1 MRTRCK
7 TAALGRLRAVRDERG
22 VVAVEFALILPLVLF
37 IFLAI
42 VDFGRVFNYLND
54 TNQIAANGARY
65 AAVDQNP
72 GDGTYSLQEYLAL
85 QGDTKELREGGSEAV
100 DAPLDVCIEFPDN
113 DLTGTSGQVGDPV
126 TVKVES
132 EFDLIPLLGGIS
144 LPIRGS
150 ATMRLERPPSY
161 SADC

>member
-1 MRTRCK
+1 MRSRCK
-7 TAALGRLRAVRDERG
+7 TPAIGRPRAVRDERG

-72 GDGTYSLQEYLAL
+72 GGGTLQEYLAA
-85 QGDTKELREGGSEAV
+85 QGDTKELRDGGSEAV
-100 DAPLDVCIEFPDN
+100 DAPLDVCIDFPAN
-113 DLTGTSGQVGDPV
+113 VLTGTSGQVGDPV